1 MNVCENRVGLG
12 AKIGETLL
20 ALISGALMGIDNAFN
35 VPTDT
40 RDGFFS
46 SHALA
51 CDIGKIL
58 GKSGAAAAGGA
69 ILALGGAMVVVSSSV
84 IAIEWSA
91 LTAGSLSLSVSDHSS
106 GSGEVEEGESETKVP
121 QKAKDALDKID
132 KDPETYL
139 EDYYGGI
146 EFKNKPNTKIGETKI
161 PNKNITSYTE
171 YDINPYKY
179 GKPRGTERLVVGR
192 DGSAWYTPDHYKT
205 WY

>member
-1 MNVCENRVGLG
+1 MICKRLSPGFAGRYPQGLCVFQHN
-12 AKIGETLL
+12 L
-20 ALISGALMGIDNAFN
+20 FN
-35 VPTDT
+35 LYT
-40 RDGFFS
+40 FS

-51 CDIGKIL
+51 YNIGKVL
-58 GKSGAAAAGGA
+58 GKSGTIAVLSLLAGLFLGGGAAAAGGA
-69 ILALGGAMVVVSSSV
+69 ALALGGAMVVVTDSA

-146 EFKNKPNTKIGETKI
+146 EFPVN
-161 PNKNITSYTE
+161 
-171 YDINPYKY
+171 
-179 GKPRGTERLVVGR
+179 
-192 DGSAWYTPDHYKT
+192 
-205 WY
+205 

>member
-1 MNVCENRVGLG
+1 
-12 AKIGETLL
+12 
-20 ALISGALMGIDNAFN
+20 
-35 VPTDT
+35 
-40 RDGFFS
+40 
-46 SHALA
+46 
-51 CDIGKIL
+51 
-58 GKSGAAAAGGA
+58 
-69 ILALGGAMVVVSSSV
+69 MVVVSSFV

-106 GSGEVEEGESETKVP
+106 GNGEVEEGESETKVP

-205 WY
+205 WYQIR

>member
-1 MNVCENRVGLG
+1 MNVCVNRVGLG

-69 ILALGGAMVVVSSSV
+69 ILALGGAMVVVTDSA

-146 EFKNKPNTKIGETKI
+146 EFPVN
-161 PNKNITSYTE
+161 
-171 YDINPYKY
+171 
-179 GKPRGTERLVVGR
+179 
-192 DGSAWYTPDHYKT
+192 
-205 WY
+205 

>member
-1 MNVCENRVGLG
+1 MYRIHSDFNDARTFALLIVYKLDYMENQKGENNVQKGNCLLQHSYELENG
-12 AKIGETLL
+12 
-20 ALISGALMGIDNAFN
+20 
-35 VPTDT
+35 
-40 RDGFFS
+40 
-46 SHALA
+46 
-51 CDIGKIL
+51 CD
-58 GKSGAAAAGGA
+58 
-69 ILALGGAMVVVSSSV
+69 
-84 IAIEWSA
+84 
-91 LTAGSLSLSVSDHSS
+91 
-106 GSGEVEEGESETKVP
+106 ETKVP